1 MSSFKHIRK
10 MREVN
15 LDNKTL
21 KQLHARRALFD
32 KKLEKLTPSLNNEDK
47 KRKMGYRKAI
57 VPKHLTPKEKARA
70 CSAEISRIDE
80 VIRRLE
86 KAP

>member
-1 MSSFKHIRK
+1 MSSFKHIKK
-10 MREVN
+10 MGEVN

-86 KAP
+86 S

>member
-1 MSSFKHIRK
+1 VSSFKHIKK

-15 LDNKTL
+15 LNNKTL

-32 KKLEKLTPSLNNEDK
+32 KKLEKLTPTLNNEDK
-47 KRKMGYRKAI
+47 KKRKAT
-57 VPKHLTPKEKARA
+57 TPKEKARA

-86 KAP
+86 A

>member
-1 MSSFKHIRK
+1 

-47 KRKMGYRKAI
+47 KKRKAI
-57 VPKHLTPKEKARA
+57 VPKTPKEKARA

-86 KAP
+86 A